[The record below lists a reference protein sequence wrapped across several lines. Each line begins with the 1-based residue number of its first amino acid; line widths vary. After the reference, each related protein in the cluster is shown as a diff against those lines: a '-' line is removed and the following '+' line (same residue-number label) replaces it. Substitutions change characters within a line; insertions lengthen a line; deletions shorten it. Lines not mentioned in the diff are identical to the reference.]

1 MPLVKSPG
9 PDGYSVE
16 FLRASWD
23 TVGADVVEAVG
34 EFFRNGRLLK
44 DLNTTAICLIPKSPQ
59 DCTLGDYRPI
69 SCCNVVYKIIS
80 KILVKRMKPILAGC
94 VSPSQAA
101 FLEGRSLGENM
112 LLASELIRNY
122 KSPSCRKSSMLK
134 VDIKKAFD
142 TVCWD
147 LVLKIFEA
155 QNFPPLFIIWIKEC
169 ITTPRFFI
177 AINAELA
184 GFFSEK
190 KGLRQG
196 DSISPYLF
204 IMVMVV
210 LSKLL
215 EQAAD
220 NGNLRLHPACSDPK
234 ITHLLFADDLLV
246 FSDGSRHSITGINQ
260 VMSTFRDWSGLD
272 MNASKSEIFFGGYDE
287 LAAQV
292 ISDISGL
299 RIGTFPTRYLGLPL
313 NPSRI
318 SQATLQPFVE
328 CIMSKLNN
336 YTVRLLSFT
345 GKVELIV
352 SVVYGLVNF

>member
-34 EFFRNGRLLK
+34 EFFRNCRLLK

-101 FLEGRSLGENM
+101 FLKGRSLGENM

-190 KGLRQG
+190 K
-196 DSISPYLF
+196 
-204 IMVMVV
+204 
-210 LSKLL
+210 
-215 EQAAD
+215 E
-220 NGNLRLHPACSDPK
+220 
-234 ITHLLFADDLLV
+234 
-246 FSDGSRHSITGINQ
+246 
-260 VMSTFRDWSGLD
+260 
-272 MNASKSEIFFGGYDE
+272 
-287 LAAQV
+287 
-292 ISDISGL
+292 
-299 RIGTFPTRYLGLPL
+299 
-313 NPSRI
+313 
-318 SQATLQPFVE
+318 
-328 CIMSKLNN
+328 
-336 YTVRLLSFT
+336 
-345 GKVELIV
+345 
-352 SVVYGLVNF
+352 